1 MRKFA
6 LVLAVLIAAFP
17 IAAQETGAPAPGFSA
32 GLNLGSDLLP
42 TGTGGALES
51 WSKLGFQPDLSIGK
65 FGVGLDFT
73 IRFKLYPNGTTPIEI
88 YAPDWIP
95 QSGQTVFDVYL
106 PKIMYVRYGL
116 RGVDPI
122 YAKLG
127 SISDFSLAN
136 GLVISD
142 YANTRFLPD
151 TRIFGLQA
159 GLDGAAFKFP
169 FIGLEVLTGN
179 ISKLDVVGGR
189 VYIRP
194 LAFFGKGIPGR
205 IQIGATA
212 VADRNPLLYIPTGDL
227 GSYPASK
234 LIYVL
239 GADVTV
245 PVMTGDLL
253 SLTIFAEGAQ
263 EMNGAMGAIGG
274 LRGKLIGIVKYGAQ
288 VRYLQEGFIPTY
300 FDANYDLYRAD
311 RFKYIEN
318 KKDPGSFAPGWLA
331 NVGFTLF
338 NNMFVFDATLDGPF
352 AAIPSVATSNSS
364 EYPHLKGSL
373 LLKDGLIGGLSFEGG
388 YEKYFIGGHGKPFLQ
403 DVIDPKDAVIGLA
416 VHYKTGATVLTLNYA
431 YRWDPSIDD
440 WDVSSSLSASVRF

>member
-6 LVLAVLIAAFP
+6 LVLAILIALFP
-17 IAAQETGAPAPGFSA
+17 LAAQETGTPSPGFSA

-73 IRFKLYPNGTTPIEI
+73 IRFKLYPNGATPIEI

-95 QSGQTVFDVYL
+95 QSGQTIFDVYL

-136 GLVISD
+136 GLIISD

-169 FIGLEVLTGN
+169 FLGLEVLTGN

-194 LAFFGKGIPGR
+194 LAFFGKGILGSL
-205 IQIGATA
+205 QVGATA
-212 VADRNPLLYIPTGDL
+212 VADQNPLLYIPTADQ

-245 PVMTGDLL
+245 PVLTSDLV
-253 SLTIFAEGAQ
+253 SLTLFAEGAQ
-263 EMNGAMGAIGG
+263 EMNSAMGAIGG
-274 LRGKLIGIVKYGAQ
+274 LRGKLLGIVKYGAQ
-288 VRYLQEGFIPTY
+288 VRYLQEGFIPSY
-300 FDANYDLYRAD
+300 FDTNYDLYRAD
-311 RFKYIEN
+311 RFNYIESTV
-318 KKDPGSFAPGWLA
+318 PGSFSPGWLA
-331 NVGFTLF
+331 NIGFTLF
-338 NNMFVFDATLDGPF
+338 NNLFVFDATLDGPF
-352 AAIPSVATSNSS
+352 AAIPASATSNSG

-373 LLKDGLIGGLSFEGG
+373 LLKEGMIGGLSFEGG
-388 YEKYFIGGHGKPFLQ
+388 YEKYFIGRTKPFLQ
-403 DVIDPKDAVIGLA
+403 DVIDPTDAVIGLA
-416 VHYKTGATVLTLNYA
+416 VHYKTGATVLTLTYA